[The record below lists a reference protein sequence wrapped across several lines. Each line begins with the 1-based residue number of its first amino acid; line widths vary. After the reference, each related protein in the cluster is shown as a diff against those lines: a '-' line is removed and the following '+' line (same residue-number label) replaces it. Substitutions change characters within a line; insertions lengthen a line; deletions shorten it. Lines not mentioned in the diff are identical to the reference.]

1 MDSLTDRAKKLG
13 NAALLLVG
21 LRLPFFMPVLASLVV
36 VSCGPSAEVEPVAEK
51 SITIQWLDFMS
62 EGEPWQRWQ
71 MEVYD
76 EFKKV
81 HPNVKIAF
89 IWAGRDNL
97 TKLQPMIAAGQ
108 APTVISGDP
117 DLPYRLEGEL
127 WSFNEALATRAWDS
141 NEKWKDTFLDQTWAG
156 ETFNGEI
163 IGIPHAPYIRGIFYN
178 KNQFAQL
185 GVTPPE
191 TWNELL
197 ATCETIEAQGVACLG
212 LDNLEPDY
220 SSWWWYW
227 LVQRLIGTDEVF
239 RVLATAGVPFD
250 DPGWLRATQMIE
262 ELIDKGYF
270 QDGFEG
276 SGWPAAQMLQMRG
289 DVAMIYTGAWLPGE
303 MLDSTPEGFEYD
315 LFRFP
320 AVQGGKGEQTAVPV
334 WSNSWFVHK
343 DGPHKEYIVDY
354 IKIATSRKFQQ
365 LLVEKYKQ
373 PSSLKGMSAPA
384 GLASLSTVLGES
396 KEPTLQ
402 YLGLRFKHPEL
413 FIQIYRP
420 IIDQLFGGYLSGR
433 AFLEEMTRARDNY
446 YARR

>member
-1 MDSLTDRAKKLG
+1 MKFRQPLHPLST
-13 NAALLLVG
+13 
-21 LRLPFFMPVLASLVV
+21 LRSTLQSSIVPVLASLVA
-36 VSCGPSAEVEPVAEK
+36 VSCGPSAEEEPAAEE

-108 APTVISGDP
+108 TPTVISGDP
-117 DLPYRLEGEL
+117 NLPYRLEGEL
-127 WSFNEALATRAWDS
+127 WSFDRVLETKAWDS
-141 NEKWKDTFLDQTWAG
+141 DEKWKDTFLDQPWAG
-156 ETFNGEI
+156 ETFDGKI
-163 IGIPHAPYIRGIFYN
+163 IGIPHAPYIMGIFYN
-178 KNQFAQL
+178 KNQFAEL
-185 GVTPPE
+185 GVTPPK
-191 TWNELL
+191 TWDELL
-197 ATCETIEAQGVACLG
+197 ATCETIEAQGVDCLG
-212 LDNLEPDY
+212 LDNLEPDHG
-220 SSWWWYW
+220 SWWWYW
-227 LVQRLIGTDEVF
+227 LAQRLIGTDEVF
-239 RVLATAGVPFD
+239 RVLVTAGAPFD
-250 DPGWLRATQMIE
+250 EPGWLRATQMVE

-276 SGWPAAQMLQMRG
+276 SGWPAVQMLQMRG
-289 DVAMIYTGAWLPGE
+289 DVAMIYIGAWLPGE
-303 MLDSTPEGFEYD
+303 MLDSTPEGFEFD

-320 AVQGGKGEQTAVPV
+320 AVEGGKGEQTAVSV
-334 WSNSWFVHK
+334 WANSWHVHK
-343 DGPHKEYIVDY
+343 DGPHKKYVVDY

-373 PSSLKGMSAPA
+373 PSPLKGMSAPA
-384 GLASLSTVLGES
+384 GLASLSAILGES

-413 FIQIYRP
+413 FIQVYRP
-420 IIDQLFGGYLSGR
+420 IIDQLFGGDLSGR
-433 AFLEEMTRARDNY
+433 AFLEEMARARDNY
-446 YARR
+446 YAMR